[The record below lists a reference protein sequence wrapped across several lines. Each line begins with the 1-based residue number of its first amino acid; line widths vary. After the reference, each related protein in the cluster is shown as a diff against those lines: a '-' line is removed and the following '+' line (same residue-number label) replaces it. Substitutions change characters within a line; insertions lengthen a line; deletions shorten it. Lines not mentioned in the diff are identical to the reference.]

1 MKSSSPLKWFATREG
16 LYYVALAVLLVVL
29 LPLALDPFRLNMV
42 GKYLTYAFVA
52 IGLASAIGFLGAA
65 IATTVAAWIMVGLLS
80 RGRRQFGDVAQFD
93 DRFRRMWNYY
103 LTACAGAFDN
113 ATCDVTQITMV
124 RPDR

>member
-1 MKSSSPLKWFATREG
+1 MISSP
-16 LYYVALAVLLVVL
+16 
-29 LPLALDPFRLNMV
+29 
-42 GKYLTYAFVA
+42 YAEM
-52 IGLASAIGFLGAA
+52 G
-65 IATTVAAWIMVGLLS
+65 
-80 RGRRQFGDVAQFD
+80 FD